1 MKRQALYIA
10 GLIFWGVLSASVWA
24 INNPVGS
31 GTVPPTTS
39 RSGLIRSPNPIDR
52 SSNLVITG
60 NVGGGRHFRGVVPY
74 NAISDFGGRLR
85 SSTLDSFLRRSAGEE
100 YFGRYTGQQT
110 PYYSQTQT
118 VTTTRPGD
126 SAVIRPPTANVGGRT
141 VDRFPLAPL
150 RKQEALAG
158 SAAGP
163 SVRGFE
169 GLESQKAIFKV
180 SAITRGVETRPMS
193 LSLEELAK
201 MISEERATYLQ
212 AKRLAEEQGRARSE
226 QFQRGLKQ
234 ISEKAAELQ
243 KSPTFQ
249 ESTSLSITKKPVMD
263 VPRRSERLAVKAQA
277 EEEVSQKPFMEPMP
291 SDTASDV
298 YEQMKQQL
306 YSFQKAP
313 EGSSVIQQAEEAPE
327 GRKQPLED
335 QSPQSSQKQASESVA
350 RSEVGLAIAKARAI
364 IGSYKSFAS
373 FAKDRFNQHL
383 RAAEQYLKQG
393 RYYRAAD
400 TYTLAAVYKPGD
412 PLAYAGKSHA
422 LFAAGEYMSSALF
435 LSRALEI
442 FPGYARF
449 KIDIEAMVGDRDK
462 LESRIADVEQWLKT
476 SDAGELH
483 FLLGY
488 VYYQM
493 GRLEPAKEAINAA
506 YEKMPE
512 SPAVITLK
520 EAIGT
525 ADSE

>member
-1 MKRQALYIA
+1 
-10 GLIFWGVLSASVWA
+10 
-24 INNPVGS
+24 
-31 GTVPPTTS
+31 
-39 RSGLIRSPNPIDR
+39 
-52 SSNLVITG
+52 VITG
-60 NVGGGRHFRGVVPY
+60 HVGGGRHFRGVVPY
-74 NAISDFGGRLR
+74 NAISDFGGTLG
-85 SSTLDSFLRRSAGEE
+85 SSTLDSFLRRSASGE
-100 YFGRYTGQQT
+100 YFGRYTGKPT
-110 PYYSQTQT
+110 PYYSQTRT

-126 SAVIRPPTANVGGRT
+126 SAVIRPPTANVGGWAT
-141 VDRFPLAPL
+141 DRFPLAPL
-150 RKQEALAG
+150 RKQEVLPG

-163 SVRGFE
+163 STRGFE
-169 GLESQKAIFKV
+169 GLETQKDVFGIPV
-180 SAITRGVETRPMS
+180 ITRRTETRPMS
-193 LSLEELAK
+193 LPLQELAK
-201 MISEERATYLQ
+201 VISEERATYLQ
-212 AKRLAEEQGRARSE
+212 AKRLAKEQDRARSE
-226 QFQRGLKQ
+226 QFQRELKQ

-243 KSPTFQ
+243 KSPASQ
-249 ESTSLSITKKPVMD
+249 ESSLPSTTKKPD
-263 VPRRSERLAVKAQA
+263 TYVPRRPETPTAKAQA
-277 EEEVSQKPFMEPMP
+277 KEEVPQRPFTGFGGPDIP
-291 SDTASDV
+291 SDV
-298 YEQMKQQL
+298 YEQMKRQL

-313 EGSSVIQQAEEAPE
+313 EPPDVIQQAEEAPE

-335 QSPQSSQKQASESVA
+335 QPPKSSQKQASEA
-350 RSEVGLAIAKARAI
+350 EAPSEVTLAVAKAKAI

-400 TYTLAAVYKPGD
+400 AYTLAAIYKPDD

-462 LESRIADVEQWLKT
+462 LETRIADVEQWLKT
-476 SDAGELH
+476 SDAAELH

-493 GRLEPAKEAINAA
+493 DRLEPAKEAINTA

-512 SPAVITLK
+512 APAVIVLK
-520 EAIGT
+520 EAIEI
-525 ADSE
+525 ADSK